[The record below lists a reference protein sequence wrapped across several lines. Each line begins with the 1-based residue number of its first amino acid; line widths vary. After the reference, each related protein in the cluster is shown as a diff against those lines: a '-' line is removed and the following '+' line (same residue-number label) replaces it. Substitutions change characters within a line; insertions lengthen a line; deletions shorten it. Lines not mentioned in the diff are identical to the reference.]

1 MGRAGGHGSRLR
13 PAPALPVTAPE
24 PVVLTELYE
33 VSDQNSPSLSQVIR
47 YCHMLD
53 SLEKSAFSLWTL
65 MSSPENSD
73 VGSDHLHSPSSQ
85 MVLRL
90 PRSSVNKCPEAAGIL
105 KPRIQSFHNIPRL
118 TFLPIWSTHS
128 QDSLPRGTWV
138 LGRKCIFSGSL
149 LKTSKHH

>member
-1 MGRAGGHGSRLR
+1 MGRAGGYGSRPRQPQLCLS
-13 PAPALPVTAPE
+13 LP
-24 PVVLTELYE
+24 
-33 VSDQNSPSLSQVIR
+33 QSPWCLLSYMKFQTRIHQAIR
-47 YCHMLD
+47 HCHMLG

-73 VGSDHLHSPSSQ
+73 VGSDHLHGPSSQ

-105 KPRIQSFHNIPRL
+105 KPRIQSLHNIPRL
-118 TFLPIWSTHS
+118 AFLPIWSTHC
-128 QDSLPRGTWV
+128 QDSLKTSLPRGTWV